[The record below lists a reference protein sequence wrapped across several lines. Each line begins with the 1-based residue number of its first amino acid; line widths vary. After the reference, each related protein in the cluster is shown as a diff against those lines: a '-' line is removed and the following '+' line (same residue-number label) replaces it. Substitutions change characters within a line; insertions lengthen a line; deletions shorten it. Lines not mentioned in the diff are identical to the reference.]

1 MVELGPSREDYYTL
15 TAYNAVVTVNP
26 RGQVVARYRKS
37 HLYYTDEVWAQE
49 GPEGFVA
56 HDVTFDGKPNR
67 LSFDEAVRPEMAAAR
82 DGQVTDESIRT
93 TFAIC
98 MDLNPHHF
106 LPPSPASP
114 MSLVEHVLNTD
125 SRLLILSTAW
135 LTHLSSAA
143 LAESPGRPDM
153 DTLSYWFGKL
163 MPLVNHDEETTCVFA
178 NRCGQE
184 LGRMVPKVLSEGGE
198 EEEVAR
204 GEGVRYAGSSW
215 VGVLGHG
222 KVRVGRVMGRAEEGV
237 LVVDTEV
244 LTRGGGWE
252 VEFGERG

>member
-1 MVELGPSREDYYTL
+1 MVELGPSREDYYTF
-15 TAYNAVVTVNP
+15 TAYNTVVTVNP
-26 RGQVVARYRKS
+26 RGEVVARYRKS

-67 LSFDEAVRPEMAAAR
+67 LGFNEAVRREIAAR

-98 MDLNPHHF
+98 MDLNPYHF
-106 LPPSPASP
+106 LPPSPTSP

-143 LAESPGRPDM
+143 LAESIGRPDM

-163 MPLVNHDEETTCVFA
+163 MPLINHDKKTTCVFA
-178 NRCGQE
+178 NRCGE
-184 LGRMVPKVLSEGGE
+184 EPGRTVPNVLSEEKEGEGG
-198 EEEVAR
+198 

-215 VGVLGHG
+215 VGFLEHG
-222 KVRVGRVMGRAEEGV
+222 KVRMGRVMGRAEEGV
-237 LVVDTEV
+237 LVVDTEA
-244 LTRGGGWE
+244 LAMGGGWV